1 MSGTLPSLPSRT
13 NRPNVSLPSIPSVSS
28 APKNVD
34 VEMLLIKL
42 EHDYDKRTTEIS
54 FTGEGFDDQ
63 NEDIIK
69 DILDSVASTIGYVL
83 VHEDDVTYED
93 EED

>member
-1 MSGTLPSLPSRT
+1 MSGTLPPLPNRVS
-13 NRPNVSLPSIPSVSS
+13 RPNALPSIPSIPNPNES
-28 APKNVD
+28 KNVD

-42 EHDYDKRTTEIS
+42 EHDYDKRTTDIS

-63 NEDIIK
+63 NEEIIK
-69 DILDSVASTIGYVL
+69 DILDTVASTIGYVL

-93 EED
+93 ED